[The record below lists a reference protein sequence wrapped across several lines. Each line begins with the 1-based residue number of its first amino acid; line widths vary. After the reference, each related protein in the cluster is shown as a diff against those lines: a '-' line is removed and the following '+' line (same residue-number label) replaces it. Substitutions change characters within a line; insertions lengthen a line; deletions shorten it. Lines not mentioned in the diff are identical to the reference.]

1 MLSMKPTFEL
11 LKKSRAL
18 KMLRTKTALGVDISD
33 KWINLALL
41 KKSRNGVKLLA
52 SASAPTPD
60 GAIIN
65 GNIENIEVLAN
76 AIKTLKNH
84 SRIRTTRAAVSLF
97 TEPTVVQI
105 MGIPKQVPSNIGQFV
120 QDQVKHF
127 AILPANNIA
136 LDFCGVTGAGL
147 EAVSASRLLVVAAD
161 SRKVD
166 EIVKMCSQ
174 AGLTAEAIE
183 PPLLAYTRALY
194 DKKIAGKFDSNV
206 LIAILQKNNLTVC
219 VFRRQIIDF
228 VRTMSISK
236 APATSYGEKAQ
247 SNELCQWLAEQ
258 INTVV
263 QFYDVDVPNNN
274 GKWEITVVAEDE
286 LVEPLPQNAEEVL
299 KAKVASDNLQLLT
312 GENIFQAVVSQPKEA
327 ADFQQTY
334 KPSPVAIGLAMT
346 LLDTDARNFGVNLLP
361 SEVVRLRATQKGS
374 LVTANII
381 AAVLLIMILA
391 VIWPTWKIKKLNES
405 IDYKKAHLSQ
415 NTQTLV
421 KERAFVNKQTDA
433 ASNKLNQ
440 INEILSSHR
449 DIDWP
454 GLLSDIG
461 KVIPRTVCITS
472 LSSGAGQK
480 ISLKGLAL
488 SNEAVYW
495 FVDRLNNKSKNIS
508 SASIV
513 ETTRDKKGLINYEIS
528 CTIAQGKGKE

>member
-1 MLSMKPTFEL
+1 
-11 LKKSRAL
+11 
-18 KMLRTKTALGVDISD
+18 
-33 KWINLALL
+33 
-41 KKSRNGVKLLA
+41 VK
-52 SASAPTPD
+52 
-60 GAIIN
+60 IID
-65 GNIENIEVLAN
+65 
-76 AIKTLKNH
+76 
-84 SRIRTTRAAVSLF
+84 
-97 TEPTVVQI
+97 
-105 MGIPKQVPSNIGQFV
+105 IPKQVPSNIGQFI

-127 AILPANNIA
+127 AVLPANNIA
-136 LDFCGVTGAGL
+136 LDFCGVTGAGI
-147 EAVSASRLLVVAAD
+147 ETPASFLHKTVAGAGRLIVVAAD

-206 LIAILQKNNLTVC
+206 LIAILQKNSLTVC
-219 VFRRQIIDF
+219 VFRRQIMDF
-228 VRTMSISK
+228 VRTKSIN
-236 APATSYGEKAQ
+236 GEKTPPTDM
-247 SNELCQWLAEQ
+247 CQWLAEQ

-274 GKWEITVVAEDE
+274 GKWEITVVADGE
-286 LVEPLPQNAEEVL
+286 LVEPLPKNAEEVL
-299 KAKVASDNLQLLT
+299 KAKIACANLQLLT
-312 GENIFQAVVSQPKEA
+312 GENIFQAVVNQPKEA

-334 KPSPVAIGLAMT
+334 KPSPVAIGLAMK
-346 LLDTDARNFGVNLLP
+346 LLDTDAHNLGVNLLP
-361 SEVVRLRATQKGS
+361 SEVVRLRGAQKGS
-374 LVTANII
+374 LITANII
-381 AAVLLIMILA
+381 AVVLLIMILA

-415 NTQTLV
+415 DTHTLV

-440 INEILSSHR
+440 INEILGSHR
-449 DIDWP
+449 DIEWP

-472 LSSGAGQK
+472 LSSGAGQG

-495 FVDRLNNKSKNIS
+495 FVDRLNNKSEHIS

-513 ETTRDKKGLINYEIS
+513 KTDRDKRGFINYEIS
-528 CTIAQGKGKE
+528 CTMAQGKGKE